1 MAVKT
6 YKHSDLSNVTEHF
19 KVSEFRCKCGGA
31 HDVLISDELVQKLE
45 GLRTALNCSKIVVNS
60 GYRCSKHDKH
70 VGGSGSGQH
79 TTGKAADI
87 VCYGADGKV
96 ISSKIIT
103 CAAQDIG
110 FSGIANIDGTYTSV
124 HIDIA
129 NRKWYGDETVTKSK
143 SITEDFYKHWGLS
156 RADVYGDAFQNTKS
170 VTLIID
176 GVTYEGTL
184 TKKQHNHSSYADRF

>member
-6 YKHSDLSNVTEHF
+6 YKSNDTSKVTEHF

-31 HDVLISDELVQKLE
+31 HDTLVSQELADKLE
-45 GLRTALNCSKIVVNS
+45 ELRSKLNCSKIVINS
-60 GYRCSKHDKH
+60 GYRCSKHDKA

-96 ISSKIIT
+96 ISSKIVT

-110 FSGIANIDGTYTSV
+110 FSGIANIDSTYTATHVDVAS
-124 HIDIA
+124 
-129 NRKWYGDETVTKSK
+129 RTWRGDETVTTSADVTK
-143 SITEDFYKHWGLS
+143 DFYKHWGLS
-156 RADVYGDAFQNTKS
+156 KADVYGAEAAKTKDFTIT
-170 VTLIID
+170 VD
-176 GVTYEGTL
+176 GVTYSGTL
-184 TKKQHNHSSYADRF
+184 TAKE